1 VLRERIDPLEDQVAV
16 STATALGHLGNDPV
30 RLLQVPPDEW
40 QHGASPP
47 PPPTATPASPATVD
61 RVAIEQ
67 RQGESCQS
75 AELLVGL
82 RVLSPYESV
91 LQPLTQ

>member
-1 VLRERIDPLEDQVAV
+1 
-16 STATALGHLGNDPV
+16 
-30 RLLQVPPDEW
+30 LLQVPPDEW

-47 PPPTATPASPATVD
+47 RPPPSATPASTATVD

-67 RQGESCQS
+67 RQGESCQP